1 MISDLYGDEYNHG
14 LCVDIVGDDFTAMST
29 GCQAYFDAENCFYE
43 CDKNVGKWRK
53 HSDCNEEDA
62 DVSNHNAWQI
72 EAMPIRASTA
82 DAMYE
87 ACKDDFFPDSK
98 GMWGTEAGNWED
110 AWSTRVNVNANGVN
124 TGTGTCKK
132 GSEIWT
138 NGQDMVENVWGTAF
152 KYETDATKSYV
163 WGFNEGESNPNNK
176 ILEDKAYPPFTCA
189 YHGNIDVDKPST
201 EYAQCCPSDWHLDE
215 SSGHAL
221 ATANVTAYV
230 TANST
235 ACVNPYASGAK
246 MASVALA
253 YSLVVLAL
261 CFA

>member
-1 MISDLYGDEYNHG
+1 VN
-14 LCVDIVGDDFTAMST
+14 
-29 GCQAYFDAENCFYE
+29 
-43 CDKNVGKWRK
+43 
-53 HSDCNEEDA
+53 
-62 DVSNHNAWQI
+62 NHNAWQI

-82 DAMYE
+82 NAMYE

-98 GMWGTEAGNWED
+98 GMWGTEAGNWAD
-110 AWSTRVNVNANGVN
+110 AWSTRVNVNADGAN

-138 NGQDMVENVWGTAF
+138 SGQDMVENVWGTAF

-163 WGFNEGESNPNNK
+163 WGFDEGESNPNNK

-189 YHGNIDVDKPST
+189 YHASIDVDKPNK
-201 EYAQCCPSDWHLDE
+201 EYPEYCPIDWHLDE
-215 SSGHAL
+215 SSGFE
-221 ATANVTAYV
+221 
-230 TANST
+230 
-235 ACVNPYASGAK
+235 SGAK

>member
-14 LCVDIVGDDFTAMST
+14 LCVDIVDGGFTAMST

-87 ACKDDFFPDSK
+87 ACKDDYFPDSK
-98 GMWGTEAGNWED
+98 GMWGTEAED
-110 AWSTRVNVNANGVN
+110 AWNTRVNVNASGVN

-152 KYETDATKSYV
+152 KYETDDTKSYV

-189 YHGNIDVDKPST
+189 YHASIDVDKPST
-201 EYAQCCPSDWHLDE
+201 EYPEYCPIDWHLDG
-215 SSGHAL
+215 SSG
-221 ATANVTAYV
+221 
-230 TANST
+230 
-235 ACVNPYASGAK
+235 YASGAK

>member
-1 MISDLYGDEYNHG
+1 MISDLCGDEYNHG
-14 LCVDIVGDDFTAMST
+14 LCVDIVGGGFTAMST

-53 HSDCNEEDA
+53 HSDCNEKDA
-62 DVSNHNAWQI
+62 DVNNHNAWQI

-87 ACKDDFFPDSK
+87 ACKDDYFPDSK

-110 AWSTRVNVNANGVN
+110 AWNTRVSVDANGAN

-138 NGQDMVENVWGTAF
+138 SGQDMVENVWGTAF

-163 WGFNEGESNPNNK
+163 WGFDEGESNPNNK

-189 YHGNIDVDKPST
+189 YHGSIDVKKA
-201 EYAQCCPSDWHLDE
+201 EYLEDCPIDWHLDG
-215 SSGHAL
+215 SSGYE
-221 ATANVTAYV
+221 YV
-230 TANST
+230 RTTNTTNST
-235 ACVNPYASGAK
+235 NTNTSGYESGAK
-246 MASVALA
+246 MASVVLA

>member
-14 LCVDIVGDDFTAMST
+14 LCVDIVGGDFTAMST

-98 GMWGTEAGNWED
+98 GMWGTEAGNWAD
-110 AWSTRVNVNANGVN
+110 AWSTRVNVNARW
-124 TGTGTCKK
+124 CKYRY
-132 GSEIWT
+132 W
-138 NGQDMVENVWGTAF
+138 NVQERLG
-152 KYETDATKSYV
+152 
-163 WGFNEGESNPNNK
+163 N
-176 ILEDKAYPPFTCA
+176 LDKRPRYGRERVG
-189 YHGNIDVDKPST
+189 Y
-201 EYAQCCPSDWHLDE
+201 
-215 SSGHAL
+215 
-221 ATANVTAYV
+221 
-230 TANST
+230 
-235 ACVNPYASGAK
+235 CV
-246 MASVALA
+246 
-253 YSLVVLAL
+253 
-261 CFA
+261 